1 MTDAA
6 RRILRLQRGAV
17 EHTLVQCPW
26 HVDLVEFAADAH
38 PTFLDLAQIEIDL
51 SQALGGKKVDVRTP
65 EEFSSGHI
73 DGAINIPYDQIDAKL
88 PALNKTKKDE
98 NILVY
103 CRSGRRS
110 EAAKQTL
117 LKLGYKNVQNGGGMD
132 DLMAK
137 LRTCKTETC

>member
-1 MTDAA
+1 MAGFIADPSPSHSHYKTPQMH
-6 RRILRLQRGAV
+6 RIFCLFFLILCLPLIANAQTYSYNGAKWP
-17 EHTLVQCPW
+17 LV
-26 HVDLVEFAADAH
+26 
-38 PTFLDLAQIEIDL
+38 I
-51 SQALGGKKVDVRTP
+51 DVRTP